1 MKLISITTDPSF
13 QSKKANLNK
22 KIARKLAGFSKN
34 TANTQSQ
41 NVSVPYI
48 QPVIQRT
55 SMAISALAAAPI
67 AFTQALQAN
76 WFKLGKDEEGNQC
89 LPDIFQKAA
98 GVNIIKG
105 DDVLV
110 TAPTGTGKTAIAHFA
125 INKNLEQG
133 KRTLYTTPLKALSN
147 EKFKTFQ
154 QIYGEDNVGIMTGD
168 VKINTEAPI
177 VILTTEIYRNMVFKD
192 YMTGEQNS
200 SGLKN
205 VNTVIFDEL
214 HYLGDVDRG
223 GIWEQS
229 LMFTPPN
236 MQILSLSATIGN
248 NKNITDWM
256 ARIKGI
262 SSQYVT
268 FDKQKDINSE
278 DSTLVTNGIPGTGNV
293 KTVLIEVPKENRHV
307 PLEFIL
313 HQGEVSGRRISSKL
327 SKAEKRKAQKHQ
339 NDSAA
344 AISARPS
351 RSTYSKLVDELCEA
365 DRLPAILF
373 IFSKSNS
380 LRVLDELKSNC
391 ECLNNHEEMHE
402 IYETIK
408 RYEMEGKY
416 LGESIDTEA
425 LYRGYAIHNAGMLPV
440 QKELIEELFQRKLV
454 KVVIA
459 TETLAAGINMPA
471 RTTVISSIRK
481 PSDHPDG
488 EDGMRMLSPNDFHQM
503 AGRAGRRGID
513 KIGYC
518 YAIGCNSKQ
527 NSVIKDL
534 IAAGSNKLKSSF
546 IPDYSFLASYY
557 DITQNDGKLK
567 EMMSKSLQ
575 VYDVNL
581 EAAKKKEAK
590 LFKKIEEKKELLKAM
605 SFLNEDN
612 TLTKKG
618 ELLKHLNGYVQL
630 PIIEFLSNDTLL
642 DLSPVQLAGF
652 IGLLANMET
661 IKTSGNEETESRDN
675 ANLEIHDKMLKTEIR
690 YLRDYLKEYSAIT
703 GEEVELDTDTAQN
716 IYRFAELNSKPGSN
730 SIMNWKYMYDFDNQ
744 SEIEYEGQLF
754 RQITTTLDLMK
765 QLYSIVDREFAGRA
779 EFAPQA
785 MRLKTNLFEAMN
797 LINQPPVKI

>member
-1 MKLISITTDPSF
+1 MKLQSLTTEPSF
-13 QSKKANLNK
+13 QAKKANLNK
-22 KIARKLAGFSKN
+22 KIARKLAGFSKKS
-34 TANTQSQ
+34 TPQSQ
-41 NVSVPYI
+41 NVSVPYV
-48 QPVIQRT
+48 QPIMQKT
-55 SMAISALAAAPI
+55 SLAVSALAAAPI
-67 AFTQALQAN
+67 AFTQALQQN
-76 WFKLGKDEEGNQC
+76 WFKLGKDENGNQC
-89 LPDIFQKAA
+89 VPDVFQKSA
-98 GVNIIKG
+98 GINIIKG
-105 DDVLV
+105 EDVLV

-154 QIYGEDNVGIMTGD
+154 QIYGEENVGIMTGD

-177 VILTTEIYRNMVFKD
+177 VILTTEIYRNMVFND
-192 YMTGEQNS
+192 YMTGDRIS
-200 SGLKN
+200 SGLNN
-205 VNTVIFDEL
+205 VGTVIFDEL

-229 LMFTPPN
+229 LMFTPPE

-262 SSQYVT
+262 GSQYVT
-268 FDKQKDINSE
+268 FDKPKDINEEECSI
-278 DSTLVTNGIPGTGNV
+278 VTNGLPGSGNV

-313 HQGEVSGRRISSKL
+313 HHGEVSGHRINSKL
-327 SKAEKRKAQKHQ
+327 SKSEKRKAQKAQ

-344 AISARPS
+344 SISARPS
-351 RSTYSKLVDELCEA
+351 RSTYSKLIDDLCEA

-373 IFSKSNS
+373 IFSKNNS
-380 LRVLDELKSNC
+380 LRVMEEFKSHC
-391 ECLNNHEEMHE
+391 ECLNNREEMHK

-408 RYEMEGKY
+408 RYEMEGNY
-416 LGESIDTEA
+416 LGESLDTEA

-440 QKELIEELFQRKLV
+440 QKALIEELFQKKLV

-471 RTTVISSIRK
+471 RTTIISSIRK

-488 EDGMRMLSPNDFHQM
+488 DDGMRMLSPNDFHQM

-518 YAIGCNSKQ
+518 YAIGCNPKQ
-527 NSVIKDL
+527 NAVIKDL

-546 IPDYSFLASYY
+546 VPDYSFLASYY
-557 DITQNDGKLK
+557 AITNDDAKLK
-567 EMMSKSLQ
+567 EMMAKSLQ
-575 VYDVNL
+575 VYDVNP
-581 EAAKKKEAK
+581 EAAEKKEVK
-590 LFKKIEEKKELLKAM
+590 LFKKIEEKKELLKTLK
-605 SFLNEDN
+605 FLNNDN
-612 TLTKKG
+612 TLTQKG

-652 IGLLANMET
+652 LGLMANMEV
-661 IKTSGNEETESRDN
+661 IKTNTEEDESRDN

-690 YLRDYLKEYSAIT
+690 YLKDYLKEYTAIT
-703 GEEVELDTDTAQN
+703 GDEIELDTDIAQN

-730 SIMNWKYMYDFDNQ
+730 SVMNWKYMYNFDNR
-744 SEIEYEGQLF
+744 SEIEFEGQLF

-765 QLYSIVDREFAGRA
+765 QVYNIVDKEFAGRT

-785 MRLKTNLFEAMN
+785 MRLKTNLYEAMQ